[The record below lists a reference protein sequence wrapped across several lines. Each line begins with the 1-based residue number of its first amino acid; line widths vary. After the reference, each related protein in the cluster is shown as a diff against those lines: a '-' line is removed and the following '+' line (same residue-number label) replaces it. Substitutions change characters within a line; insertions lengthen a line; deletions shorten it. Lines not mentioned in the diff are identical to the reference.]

1 MVIKLNKKLWIASLI
16 YLMEASHP
24 ITDLRRTVG
33 EDSLKLKV
41 SLTKLETPNSI
52 SIKSI
57 ILLSPIPKHDP
68 NMDRQAP
75 RPFTRLSHQTNNSI
89 IPANSTRLIGK
100 ITTRQSARAGQLS
113 IWRIEQT
120 QSLCKAIPMLKLQ
133 ISNMMTMSTASSLF
147 PTLISNIKSSQPNN
161 TKWH

>member
-1 MVIKLNKKLWIASLI
+1 
-16 YLMEASHP
+16 MEASHP

-100 ITTRQSARAGQLS
+100 STTRQSARAGQLS
-113 IWRIEQT
+113 I
-120 QSLCKAIPMLKLQ
+120 
-133 ISNMMTMSTASSLF
+133 
-147 PTLISNIKSSQPNN
+147 
-161 TKWH
+161 